1 MYKSIKKI
9 RPRRVFKKGK
19 RYYVLINKRKVYIST
34 KKHKFNKKEHCDHQI
49 VRVVVNNLMAE
60 RKTRRR
66 RAKKK
71 QVVALEQ
78 ATAMQPANGKS
89 NSSDKPVEAPTM
101 DLTTGAI
108 SGSSK
113 QAPLDDALYTARN
126 QAPQQL
132 QLQDQP
138 PQLMLQDRQD
148 RRATTI

>member
-1 MYKSIKKI
+1 MFLSIKERCI
-9 RPRRVFKKGK
+9 YRPK
-19 RYYVLINKRKVYIST
+19 NTSST
-34 KKHKFNKKEHCDHQI
+34 KKEHCDHQI

-108 SGSSK
+108 RGSSK
-113 QAPLDDALYTARN
+113 QAP
-126 QAPQQL
+126 
-132 QLQDQP
+132 
-138 PQLMLQDRQD
+138 
-148 RRATTI
+148 